1 MKFVYSSAPA
11 ETVTSTTTVTTD
23 QPSVADIE
31 PEESSVDAAD
41 TPDAPTP
48 DTEEE
53 ERRKAEEEEE
63 RRRQREAELD
73 AQLQALEANPAEV
86 DKENLIYGR
95 AFLYCVRDI
104 EKEFKRSPCP
114 LSHDIIVKLGIDLN
128 SMPKGSDNKKQH
140 NFIPPWMN
148 PSRQSNKPSNRPY
161 GGRYSH
167 NDHRGGKGGGNKK
180 FPPSAR
186 PSIER
191 NIERVVPLHK
201 AEHAWKAEKIRPED
215 LEKEEARLLLKNVRS
230 LMNKITPTT
239 KDELIKEFLSYNVS
253 SSQEQLT
260 SVINIIFDKAV
271 EEPKFCP
278 IYAEVCK
285 QQMFPSMY

>member
-1 MKFVYSSAPA
+1 MLVYILIDLLCSSQHCCTSECVFCSAPA

-53 ERRKAEEEEE
+53 ERRKAE
-63 RRRQREAELD
+63 
-73 AQLQALEANPAEV
+73 
-86 DKENLIYGR
+86 
-95 AFLYCVRDI
+95 
-104 EKEFKRSPCP
+104 EFKRSPCP

-215 LEKEEARLLLKNVRS
+215 LEKEEARVKAS
-230 LMNKITPTT
+230 K
-239 KDELIKEFLSYNVS
+239 LIAS
-253 SSQEQLT
+253 S
-260 SVINIIFDKAV
+260 I
-271 EEPKFCP
+271 
-278 IYAEVCK
+278 VCGV
-285 QQMFPSMY
+285 FPF